1 MAHFAKVNSE
11 NIVQQVIC
19 VSNCAI
25 GSCIGKDHWDY
36 QEEYHKD
43 HEKGID
49 FPESEALGQAVLLES
64 GLDGT
69 WIQTSYNGKFRGKY
83 AGLGDFYDADKDEF
97 IALEAPAPIDST
109 PAS

>member
-1 MAHFAKVNSE
+1 MAHFAKINSE
-11 NIVQQVIC
+11 NVVENVVG

-43 HEKGID
+43 HDKGID
-49 FPESEALGQAVLLES
+49 FPESEALGQAVLAES
-64 GLDGT
+64 GFDGT
-69 WIQTSYNGKFRGKY
+69 WLQTSYNGKFRGQF
-83 AGLGDFYDADKDEF
+83 AGVGYSYDPIKDEF
-97 IALEAPAPIDST
+97 IAPEVPVDST